1 MTSSASTAS
10 ASTATAST
18 TTASTTTVDEHF
30 ILFETIPLIYARVPK
45 VANSSVKASLSK
57 LLELPPD
64 DDCRTT
70 ADATWR
76 RGTHGQTRM
85 VNVFDARR
93 RRSSHFIFSFVRNP
107 FDRLV
112 SAYNNKLLENDHLS
126 PAMERMGLERHMPF
140 DRFLDVVADT
150 ADADLDVHLLPQST
164 ILCIDGL
171 PIPSFIGKLEA
182 MDNHW
187 QRLQRSM
194 HQAGLPAVGNLPRK
208 NVRRT
213 DVSDLPAYFNSRSRI
228 DLAAHRY
235 ADDLALFYGDCEPG
249 QLACGEPEANPAPIE
264 PAGSNGHA
272 PT

>member
-1 MTSSASTAS
+1 MTTSSA
-10 ASTATAST
+10 TATATAT
-18 TTASTTTVDEHF
+18 TTAAATAGLDEHF

-45 VANSSVKASLSK
+45 VANSSVKAALSK
-57 LLELPPD
+57 LLDLPPD
-64 DDCRTT
+64 EDCRTT

-85 VNVFDARR
+85 VNALDARR

-112 SAYNNKLLENDHLS
+112 SAYNNKLVENDHLS

-140 DRFLDVVADT
+140 ERFLEVVANT

-164 ILCIDGL
+164 ILCVDGL

-182 MDNHW
+182 MDSHW
-187 QRLQRSM
+187 RRLQRRM

-213 DVSDLPAYFNSRSRI
+213 DVSDLPEYFNSRRRI

-235 ADDLALFYGDCEPG
+235 ADDLALFYGCCEPG
-249 QLACGEPEANPAPIE
+249 RLACGEHEVNPAPIE
-264 PAGSNGHA
+264 QPGSSGQAPA
-272 PT
+272 